1 MSKIVLFF
9 FSILCLI
16 FNIKTTMSQTVVDF
30 SSENTVDSWQI
41 VNDDVMGGISK
52 SDLYYHNDNYA
63 VFSGNISL
71 QNNGGFASIRN
82 SFSSIN
88 VYSKKSI
95 KLEIKGDGKDYQIR
109 IKKNRND
116 YYSYVKNFS
125 TNNKWQLIT
134 LELSDFYP
142 SFRGRRLNFDNFDES
157 YFQQISILIANN
169 IEENFRLY
177 IKKIYLD

>member
-1 MSKIVLFF
+1 MSRIILFF
-9 FSILCLI
+9 FSILYLT
-16 FNIKTTMSQTVVDF
+16 FNTKTTMSQTVVDF
-30 SSENTVDSWQI
+30 SSKNTVNRWQI
-41 VNDDVMGGISK
+41 VNDDVMGGIST

-71 QNNGGFASIRN
+71 KNNGGFASIRT
-82 SFSSIN
+82 SFPSIYA
-88 VYSKKSI
+88 YSKKSI
-95 KLEIKGDGKDYQIR
+95 KLEIKGDGKDYQLR
-109 IKKNRND
+109 IKRNRND

-142 SFRGRRLNFDNFDES
+142 SYRGRKLNFNNFDES

-169 IEENFRLY
+169 IEENFQLF
-177 IKKIYLD
+177 IKKIYLE